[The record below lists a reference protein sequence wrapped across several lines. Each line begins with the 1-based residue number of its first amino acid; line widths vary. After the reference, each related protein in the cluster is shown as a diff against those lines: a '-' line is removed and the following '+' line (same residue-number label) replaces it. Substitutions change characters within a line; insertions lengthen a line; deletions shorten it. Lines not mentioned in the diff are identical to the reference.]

1 MKLSIL
7 ICLIITFNTRA
18 ATDPYA
24 ISAVSATYSISD
36 MYMSYFDYT
45 IPVDNSIVISD
56 PSYWEEA
63 YEGDENLADM
73 LDDSL
78 ECLTASCEQALT
90 TDSID
95 VASSVVESESAAE
108 AKDLDSGS
116 YETGPK
122 TIDIGELEQKIKNAN
137 KIVQ

>member
-1 MKLSIL
+1 
-7 ICLIITFNTRA
+7 
-18 ATDPYA
+18 
-24 ISAVSATYSISD
+24 
-36 MYMSYFDYT
+36 MSYFDYT

>member
-7 ICLIITFNTRA
+7 ICLIITFNAHA

-24 ISAVSATYSISD
+24 ISAASVSYSISD
-36 MYMSYFDYT
+36 MYQSYFDST
-45 IPVDNSIVISD
+45 IPVDTSIVISD

-63 YEGDENLADM
+63 YVGDEDFADM

-90 TDSID
+90 TDAID
-95 VASSVVESESAAE
+95 VASSVVESDSDAK
-108 AKDLDSGS
+108 AKDLDSAKYEAGS
-116 YETGPK
+116 K
-122 TIDIGELEQKIKNAN
+122 TIDIGKLQEKINNAN
-137 KIVQ
+137 KSLK